1 MKWNPGRLAPA
12 AIAAAGLAAY
22 ANSFS
27 GSFVLDDTPSIVGNT
42 TIRHLSQLK
51 AILTTPAG
59 SGLPVDGRPMLNLSL
74 AINYAISG
82 TGVWSYHAI
91 NIAIHIFA
99 GLALF
104 GIVRR
109 TLRSMAGRPG
119 ARMNLGPDG
128 PDLAAMAVALLWI
141 VHPLQTE
148 SVTYIVQRAESLM
161 GLFYLLT
168 LYCFIRYAE
177 IRPRDGETAEA
188 AGTGSGTWAAL
199 SIACCFFGMA
209 SKEVMVSAPIIVWL
223 YDRTFVSGTFQ
234 KAWREH
240 RQLYIGLASSWL
252 LLAYLVIGTNSRGH
266 SVGFS
271 SAIAW
276 PVYALTQFGAVAHY
290 IRLAFWPHPL
300 VFDYGSAVAGGLG
313 DVAPQMA
320 IVVLLLAGTLWAIWK
335 RPPLG
340 FCGAWFF
347 AILAPTSSI
356 VPVATQTMAEH
367 RMYLSLAAVVTLAVL
382 AVYCVAGR
390 RSVPALLAVALG
402 LGLLTARR
410 NEDYRSELS
419 IWNLTV
425 AQRPDSWRAHTDL
438 GIILAEDPARLPE
451 AMAQFEEALRLKPD
465 APEVHLNLAT
475 VLAENPAHL
484 QEAISHY
491 EEALRLKPDSSEAHF
506 DLAIALAKDPG
517 RLQDAISNYEESLR
531 LNPGSAATHNNLAI
545 VLERIPG
552 RIPDVIS
559 HFEEA
564 LRIDPDNADAHF
576 NLANVLSL
584 DPARVPDAISHYEQ
598 ALRIKPDY
606 AEAHYDLAVLL
617 AEDPARVPDAISHYE
632 QALRFKPDY
641 PEAHNDLAIAL
652 ARDPGLQ
659 KDAISHF
666 EEALRLKPDYAE
678 AHNNLAN
685 LLARD
690 PGKLPEAVAHYEQAL
705 RINPNYVDAHCN
717 IAAVYARMGRLDD
730 AIAQLEMA
738 LKIDPSLADVRENL
752 NRLRA
757 MAKK

>member
-1 MKWNPGRLAPA
+1 LDNP
-12 AIAAAGLAAY
+12 
-22 ANSFS
+22 
-27 GSFVLDDTPSIVGNT
+27 
-42 TIRHLSQLK
+42 TIRNLTDVK
-51 AILTTPAG
+51 AILATPAG
-59 SGLPVDGRPMLNLSL
+59 SGLPVDGRPIVNLSL

-82 TGVWSYHAI
+82 TRAWSYHAL
-91 NIAIHIFA
+91 NVVIHILA

-109 TLRSMAGRPG
+109 TLDGMAGRPG
-119 ARMNLGPDG
+119 DRTNPGADG
-128 PDLAAMAVALLWI
+128 PLLVAAAAALLW
-141 VHPLQTE
+141 VLHPLQTE
-148 SVTYIVQRAESLM
+148 SVTYVVQRAESLM
-161 GLFYLLT
+161 GMFYLLT
-168 LYCFIRYAE
+168 LYCFIRYAKT
-177 IRPRDGETAEA
+177 GE
-188 AGTGSGTWAAL
+188 AGGRGWAAL
-199 SIACCFFGMA
+199 SIACCFLGA
-209 SKEVMVSAPIIVWL
+209 GSKEVIASAPLIVWL
-223 YDRTFVSGTFQ
+223 YDRTFVSGTFR

-240 RQLYIGLASSWL
+240 KGVLIGLASSWL
-252 LLAYLVIGTNSRGH
+252 LLGYLVIGTNARNH
-266 SVGFS
+266 SVGFGTG
-271 SAIAW
+271 IAW
-276 PVYALTQFGAVAHY
+276 PGYALTQFGAVAHY
-290 IRLAFWPHPL
+290 LRLSFWPHPL
-300 VFDYGSAVAGGLG
+300 IFDYGSALVGHAS
-313 DVAPQMA
+313 DVAPQLA
-320 IVVLLLAGTLWAIWK
+320 IVVLLLGATLWALWR